1 MSALTQVV
9 VGSNDL
15 ARARAFYD
23 ATLSMLGLRRVRDF
37 DRASMWGLESHDF
50 MVATPANGLPAT
62 WSNGG
67 TVSFAAPTREA
78 VRKFYE
84 TALANGGCDEG
95 SPGPRSFTPTAY
107 AAYVRDPDGN
117 KICAFCVAES

>member
-1 MSALTQVV
+1 MSALTHVV
-9 VGSNDL
+9 VGTNDL

-37 DRASMWGLESHDF
+37 DRASIDVGSRKYDF
-50 MVATPANGLPAT
+50 MVATLANGLPA

-67 TVSFAAPTREA
+67 TSVSPLRLVKRCA
-78 VRKFYE
+78 

-117 KICAFCVAES
+117 KICAFCFAES